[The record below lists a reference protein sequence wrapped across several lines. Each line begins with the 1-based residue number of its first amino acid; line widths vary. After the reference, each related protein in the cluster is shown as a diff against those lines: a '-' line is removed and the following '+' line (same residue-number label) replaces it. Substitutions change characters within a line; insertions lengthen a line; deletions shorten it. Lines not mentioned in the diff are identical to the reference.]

1 MTERQS
7 KRDIERRDE
16 LPPKNTQMER
26 DHRRLRKTDRRK
38 IKEITWLL
46 ARYLPPPVVTIRIE
60 AESATGKEKEKQR

>member
-26 DHRRLRKTDRRK
+26 DHRQLRKTDRRK
-38 IKEITWLL
+38 IKNNS
-46 ARYLPPPVVTIRIE
+46 RILINN
-60 AESATGKEKEKQR
+60 KLRIIMK